1 MKNKMLI
8 IIGII
13 VLLFAGLY
21 FTNSFKNK
29 QALESNENPYGKDNL
44 KQETIDQLDDPLYQN
59 IITPEDLDQRLDN
72 GEDITVYYYSPVCVH
87 CQRTTPVV
95 VPITEELDIDMKKMN
110 LLEFD
115 KMDYYGVEGTPTI
128 IHYEN
133 GEEVGRIVGEQDNP
147 EESFREFFE
156 QYVLK

>member
-8 IIGII
+8 IVGVI

-21 FTNSFKNK
+21 FVNNYKNK
-29 QALESNENPYGKDNL
+29 QAVEDNENPYGKDNL

-59 IITPEDLDQRLDN
+59 IIVPEDLDAKLAN
-72 GEDITVYYYSPVCVH
+72 GEDITVYYYSPTCVY
-87 CQRTTPVV
+87 CQKTTPVV
-95 VPITEELDIDMKKMN
+95 VPIAEELGVDLKKMN

-115 KMDYYGVEGTPTI
+115 KMDYYHIEGTPTI

-133 GEEVGRIVGEQDNP
+133 GEEVSRIVGEQP
-147 EESFREFFE
+147 EENFRSFFKE
-156 QYVLK
+156 YVIN

>member
-8 IIGII
+8 IVGII

-21 FTNSFKNK
+21 FVNNYKNK
-29 QALESNENPYGKDNL
+29 QALEDNENPYGKDRL
-44 KQETIDQLDDPLYQN
+44 EQETIDQLDDPLYQN
-59 IITPEDLDQRLDN
+59 IIVPEDLDKKLEN
-72 GEDITVYYYSPVCVH
+72 GEDVTVYYYSPTCSH

-95 VPITEELDIDMKKMN
+95 VPIAEDLGVDMKKMN

-115 KMDYYGVEGTPTI
+115 KMDYYSVEGTPTI

-133 GEEVGRIVGEQDNP
+133 GKEVARIVGSQENP
-147 EESFREFFE
+147 EETFRQFFE
-156 QYVLK
+156 ENVVN

>member
-8 IIGII
+8 IVGVI

-21 FTNSFKNK
+21 FVNNYKNK
-29 QALESNENPYGKDNL
+29 QAVEDNENPYGKDSL

-59 IITPEDLDQRLDN
+59 IIVPEDLDAKLAN
-72 GEDITVYYYSPVCVH
+72 GEDITVYYYSPTCVY
-87 CQRTTPVV
+87 CQKTTPVV
-95 VPITEELDIDMKKMN
+95 VPIAEELGVDLKKMN

-115 KMDYYGVEGTPTI
+115 KMDYYHIEGTPTI

-133 GEEVGRIVGEQDNP
+133 GEEVSRIVGEQP
-147 EESFREFFE
+147 EENFRSFFE
-156 QYVLK
+156 EYVIN

>member
-8 IIGII
+8 IVGVI

-21 FTNSFKNK
+21 FINNYKNK
-29 QALESNENPYGKDNL
+29 QAVEDNENPYGKDSL

-59 IITPEDLDQRLDN
+59 IIVPEDLDAKLAN
-72 GEDITVYYYSPVCVH
+72 GEDITVYYYSPTCVY
-87 CQRTTPVV
+87 CQKTTPVV
-95 VPITEELDIDMKKMN
+95 VPIAEELGVDLKKMN

-115 KMDYYGVEGTPTI
+115 KMDYYHIEGTPTI

-133 GEEVGRIVGEQDNP
+133 GEEVSRIVGEQP
-147 EESFREFFE
+147 EENFRSFFKE
-156 QYVLK
+156 YVIN

>member
-8 IIGII
+8 IVGVI

-21 FTNSFKNK
+21 FVNNYKNK
-29 QALESNENPYGKDNL
+29 QAVEDNENPYGKDSL

-59 IITPEDLDQRLDN
+59 IIVPEDLDAKLAN
-72 GEDITVYYYSPVCVH
+72 GEDITVYYYSPTCVY
-87 CQRTTPVV
+87 CQKTTPVV
-95 VPITEELDIDMKKMN
+95 VPIAEELGVDLKKMN

-115 KMDYYGVEGTPTI
+115 KMDYYHIEGTPTI

-133 GEEVGRIVGEQDNP
+133 GEEVSRIVGEQP
-147 EESFREFFE
+147 EENFRSFFKE
-156 QYVLK
+156 YVIN